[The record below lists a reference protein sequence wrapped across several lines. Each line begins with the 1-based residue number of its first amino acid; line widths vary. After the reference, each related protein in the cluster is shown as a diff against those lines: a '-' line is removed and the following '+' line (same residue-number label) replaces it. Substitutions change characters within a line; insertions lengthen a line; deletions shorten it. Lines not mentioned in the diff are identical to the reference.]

1 MKSGGGLDE
10 VEIFLQIHGEH
21 LIFDGNPL
29 IFTNLF
35 ISFEINFYK
44 KLTLLIVM
52 VEAVMINWIYVI
64 LLFILG
70 FITYYRKSLDLFG
83 TAVMIIMGVIII
95 FSAGANWLLLIV
107 LFLVMSLL
115 ATKYSKKYKMSL
127 GEFEG
132 RRTSKNVISNGVVA
146 CFMAAFG
153 GYYLPF
159 VGGFIGAI
167 ATATADTLAS
177 EIGVLD
183 AHPRLITTFQKVD
196 PGTNGAVSVLGTA
209 VGIVGA
215 AIIGIAAY
223 LLGIMPNPLLAIGV
237 SIISGTV
244 GCFADS
250 ILGAVLENR
259 HVLTNEHVNLIATIV
274 GALVGILL
282 L

>member
-1 MKSGGGLDE
+1 
-10 VEIFLQIHGEH
+10 
-21 LIFDGNPL
+21 
-29 IFTNLF
+29 
-35 ISFEINFYK
+35 
-44 KLTLLIVM
+44 M
-52 VEAVMINWIYVI
+52 VEAVMINWAYVLI
-64 LLFILG
+64 LFILG
-70 FITYYRKSLDLFG
+70 FITYQRKSLDLFG
-83 TAVMIIMGVIII
+83 SAVMIIMGIVII
-95 FSAGANWLLLIV
+95 FSAGTNWLLLII

-183 AHPRLITTFQKVD
+183 QNPRLITTFQRVN

-209 VGIVGA
+209 VGIAGA
-215 AIIGIAAY
+215 AVIGIAAY
-223 LLGIMPNPLLAIGV
+223 FLGIMPNALSAILV

-244 GCFADS
+244 GCFMDS
-250 ILGAVLENR
+250 ILGALFENQGWI
-259 HVLTNEHVNLIATIV
+259 TNEHVNLIATIV
-274 GALVGILL
+274 GAIVGILL
-282 L
+282 I

>member
-1 MKSGGGLDE
+1 M
-10 VEIFLQIHGEH
+10 Q
-21 LIFDGNPL
+21 
-29 IFTNLF
+29 
-35 ISFEINFYK
+35 
-44 KLTLLIVM
+44 TL
-52 VEAVMINWIYVI
+52 MINWAYVLI
-64 LLFILG
+64 LFILG
-70 FITYYRKSLDLFG
+70 FITYKRKSLDFFG
-83 TAVMIIMGVIII
+83 SAVMVIMGIVII
-95 FSAGANWLLLIV
+95 FSAGANWLLLII

-183 AHPRLITTFQKVD
+183 AHPRLITTLQKVD
-196 PGTNGAVSVLGTA
+196 PGTNGAVSPLGTVVA
-209 VGIVGA
+209 IAGA
-215 AIIGIAAY
+215 AIIGIAAF
-223 LLGIMPNPLLAIGV
+223 LLGIVTNPLSAILV

-244 GCFADS
+244 GCFMDS
-250 ILGAVLENR
+250 ILGAVFEN
-259 HVLTNEHVNLIATIV
+259 HGFMTNEHVNLIATIV
-274 GALVGILL
+274 GAIVGILL
-282 L
+282 I

>member
-1 MKSGGGLDE
+1 
-10 VEIFLQIHGEH
+10 
-21 LIFDGNPL
+21 
-29 IFTNLF
+29 
-35 ISFEINFYK
+35 
-44 KLTLLIVM
+44 M
-52 VEAVMINWIYVI
+52 VEAIMINWVYVV

-83 TAVMIIMGVIII
+83 SAVMIIMGVVII
-95 FSAGANWLLLIV
+95 FSAGANWLMLIV
-107 LFLVMSLL
+107 LFLVMSLV

-167 ATATADTLAS
+167 ATATSDTLAS

-183 AHPRLITTFQKVD
+183 QHPRLITTFQKVD
-196 PGTNGAVSVLGTA
+196 PGTNGAVSVLGTS
-209 VGIVGA
+209 VGIIGA
-215 AIIGIAAY
+215 AIIGTAAY
-223 LLGIMPNPLLAIGV
+223 FLGILSNPLIAITV

-250 ILGAVLENR
+250 ILGALLENR
-259 HVLTNEHVNLIATIV
+259 HVITNEHVNLIATIV
-274 GALVGILL
+274 GAIIGILMM
-282 L
+282 

>member
-1 MKSGGGLDE
+1 
-10 VEIFLQIHGEH
+10 
-21 LIFDGNPL
+21 
-29 IFTNLF
+29 
-35 ISFEINFYK
+35 
-44 KLTLLIVM
+44 M
-52 VEAVMINWIYVI
+52 VEAVMINWAYVLI
-64 LLFILG
+64 LFILG
-70 FITYYRKSLDLFG
+70 FITYKRKSLDLFG
-83 TAVMIIMGVIII
+83 SAVMVIMGIVII
-95 FSAGANWLLLIV
+95 FSAGTNWLLLII

-183 AHPRLITTFQKVD
+183 QNPRLITTFQRVN

-209 VGIVGA
+209 VGIAGA
-215 AIIGIAAY
+215 AVIGIAAY
-223 LLGIMPNPLLAIGV
+223 FLGIMPNALSAIMV

-244 GCFADS
+244 GCFMDS
-250 ILGAVLENR
+250 ILGALFENQGWI
-259 HVLTNEHVNLIATIV
+259 TNEHVNLLATIV
-274 GALVGILL
+274 GAIVGILL
-282 L
+282 I

>member
-1 MKSGGGLDE
+1 
-10 VEIFLQIHGEH
+10 
-21 LIFDGNPL
+21 
-29 IFTNLF
+29 
-35 ISFEINFYK
+35 
-44 KLTLLIVM
+44 M
-52 VEAVMINWIYVI
+52 VEAVMINWAYVLI
-64 LLFILG
+64 LFILG
-70 FITYYRKSLDLFG
+70 FITYQRKSLDLFG
-83 TAVMIIMGVIII
+83 SAVMIIMGIVII
-95 FSAGANWLLLIV
+95 FSAGTNWLLLII

-183 AHPRLITTFQKVD
+183 QNPRLITTFQKVN

-209 VGIVGA
+209 VGIAGA
-215 AIIGIAAY
+215 AVIGIAAY
-223 LLGIMPNPLLAIGV
+223 FLGIMPNALSAILV

-244 GCFADS
+244 GCFMDS
-250 ILGAVLENR
+250 ILGALFENQGWI
-259 HVLTNEHVNLIATIV
+259 TNEHVNLIATVV
-274 GALVGILL
+274 GAIVGILL
-282 L
+282 I

>member
-1 MKSGGGLDE
+1 
-10 VEIFLQIHGEH
+10 
-21 LIFDGNPL
+21 
-29 IFTNLF
+29 
-35 ISFEINFYK
+35 
-44 KLTLLIVM
+44 M
-52 VEAVMINWIYVI
+52 VNWIYVI

-70 FITYYRKSLDLFG
+70 FVTYYRKSLDVLG
-83 TAVMIIMGVIII
+83 SVVMIVMGIIII

-115 ATKYSKKYKMSL
+115 ATKFSKKYKQSL

-167 ATATADTLAS
+167 ATATSDTLAS

-183 AHPRLITTFQKVD
+183 QHPRLITTFQKVD
-196 PGTNGAVSVLGTA
+196 PGTNGAVSVLGTT

-215 AIIGIAAY
+215 AIIGIASY
-223 LLGIMPNPLLAIGV
+223 LLGIMPNPLLAICV
-237 SIISGTV
+237 AIISGTV
-244 GCFADS
+244 GCFMDS
-250 ILGAVLENR
+250 ILGAVFENR
-259 HVLTNEHVNLIATIV
+259 HLITNEHVNLIATIV

>member
-1 MKSGGGLDE
+1 
-10 VEIFLQIHGEH
+10 
-21 LIFDGNPL
+21 
-29 IFTNLF
+29 
-35 ISFEINFYK
+35 
-44 KLTLLIVM
+44 M

-83 TAVMIIMGVIII
+83 SAVMIIMGIVII
-95 FSAGANWLLLIV
+95 FSAGTNWLLLII

-115 ATKYSKKYKMSL
+115 ATKFSKKYKLSL

-183 AHPRLITTFQKVD
+183 QHPRLITTLQTVD
-196 PGTNGAVSVLGTA
+196 PGTNGAVSVLGA
-209 VGIVGA
+209 SVVIIGA
-215 AIIGIAAY
+215 AIIGVAAY
-223 LLGIMPNPLLAIGV
+223 FLGVMENPLLAIGV
-237 SIISGTV
+237 AIVSGTI

-250 ILGAVLENR
+250 ILGALFENR
-259 HVLTNEHVNLIATIV
+259 HLITNEHLNLMATIV

>member
-1 MKSGGGLDE
+1 
-10 VEIFLQIHGEH
+10 
-21 LIFDGNPL
+21 
-29 IFTNLF
+29 
-35 ISFEINFYK
+35 
-44 KLTLLIVM
+44 
-52 VEAVMINWIYVI
+52 MINWVYVI

-70 FITYYRKSLDLFG
+70 FITYYRKSLDIFG
-83 TAVMIIMGVIII
+83 TAVMIIMGIIII

-107 LFLVMSLL
+107 LFLVMSLV
-115 ATKYSKKYKMSL
+115 ATKYSRKYKMSL

-183 AHPRLITTFQKVD
+183 KDPRLITTFQKVD
-196 PGTNGAVSVLGTA
+196 PGTNGAVSVLGTTI
-209 VGIVGA
+209 GIVGA

-223 LLGIMPNPLLAIGV
+223 LLGIMHDPIIAITV
-237 SIISGTV
+237 SIISGTI

-282 L
+282 M

>member
-1 MKSGGGLDE
+1 
-10 VEIFLQIHGEH
+10 
-21 LIFDGNPL
+21 
-29 IFTNLF
+29 
-35 ISFEINFYK
+35 
-44 KLTLLIVM
+44 M
-52 VEAVMINWIYVI
+52 VEAVMINWAYVLI
-64 LLFILG
+64 LFILG
-70 FITYYRKSLDLFG
+70 FITYQRKSLDLFG
-83 TAVMIIMGVIII
+83 SAVMIIMGIVII
-95 FSAGANWLLLIV
+95 FSAGTNWLLLII

-153 GYYLPF
+153 GYYLTF

-183 AHPRLITTFQKVD
+183 QNPRLITTFQKVN

-209 VGIVGA
+209 VGIAGA
-215 AIIGIAAY
+215 AVIGIAAY
-223 LLGIMPNPLLAIGV
+223 FLGIMPNALSAILV

-244 GCFADS
+244 GCFMDS
-250 ILGAVLENR
+250 ILGALFENQGWI
-259 HVLTNEHVNLIATIV
+259 TNEHVNLIATIV
-274 GALVGILL
+274 GAIVGILL
-282 L
+282 I

>member
-1 MKSGGGLDE
+1 
-10 VEIFLQIHGEH
+10 
-21 LIFDGNPL
+21 
-29 IFTNLF
+29 
-35 ISFEINFYK
+35 
-44 KLTLLIVM
+44 M
-52 VEAVMINWIYVI
+52 VEVTMVNWIYVI

-83 TAVMIIMGVIII
+83 SAVMVIMGIVII
-95 FSAGANWLLLIV
+95 FSAGANWLLLII

-115 ATKYSKKYKMSL
+115 ATKYSKKYKQSL

-153 GYYLPF
+153 GFYLPF

-183 AHPRLITTFQKVD
+183 PHPRLITTLQKVD
-196 PGTNGAVSVLGTA
+196 PGTNGAVSGLGTS
-209 VGIVGA
+209 VGIIGA

-223 LLGIMPNPLLAIGV
+223 LLGIMTNPLLALV
-237 SIISGTV
+237 VAIISGTV
-244 GCFADS
+244 GCFMDS
-250 ILGAVLENR
+250 ILGALFENR
-259 HVLTNEHVNLIATIV
+259 KMLTNEHVNLIATIV
-274 GALVGILL
+274 GAIVGILL

>member
-1 MKSGGGLDE
+1 
-10 VEIFLQIHGEH
+10 
-21 LIFDGNPL
+21 
-29 IFTNLF
+29 
-35 ISFEINFYK
+35 
-44 KLTLLIVM
+44 M
-52 VEAVMINWIYVI
+52 VEKVMINWAYVL

-70 FITYYRKSLDLFG
+70 FITYRRKSLDLFG
-83 TAVMIIMGVIII
+83 SAVMVIMGIVII
-95 FSAGANWLLLIV
+95 FSAGTNWLLLII
-107 LFLVMSLL
+107 LFLVMSLV

-209 VGIVGA
+209 TGMAGA
-215 AIIGIAAY
+215 AVIGLVAF
-223 LLGIMPNPLLAIGV
+223 LLGIISDPVSAISV
-237 SIISGTV
+237 SIVSGTV
-244 GCFADS
+244 GCFMDS
-250 ILGAVLENR
+250 ILGALFENR
-259 HVLTNEHVNLIATIV
+259 DMLTNEHVNLIATIV
-274 GALVGILL
+274 GAIVGILMI
-282 L
+282 